1 MESGKRRACLVWH
14 RRSGKGKT
22 VINFIARSMYQRVG
36 TYFHCFP
43 EYNQGRKVLWE
54 GRGKDGFKYI
64 DHFPKALL
72 AKNPNNTEM
81 KIEYKNGSIFQIIG
95 ADTYDS
101 AVGSNPVG
109 IVFDEFS
116 LSDKYQDAWNYFR
129 PMLVENEGWA
139 VFPFTP
145 RGRNHGFELYQMALN
160 NPEWFC
166 QLLTVDDTGVV
177 DRDTIESERRAGMSE
192 AMILQEFYC
201 FPEGTPILTDRGLVD
216 IENIRINDNVLTHSG
231 RLRPVTDTIKHLHS
245 GDFVK
250 IDTYGNYEPII
261 CTPNHPLRTYIA
273 ETQEYEWVKAEDITK
288 DHYLVM
294 PRVKTS
300 TPVIP
305 RELAMLMA
313 WFVAEGSFIKNAVQ
327 FTLSKKEIE
336 YQTEIIEAAISL
348 GFEPKISEN
357 ETATNIIICN
367 TRLCDFLLYECGK
380 LAENKRIPLHLITGH
395 EQLVFDTL
403 IKGDGCEYFT
413 RAKGKRYNF
422 VTISKTLAH
431 EFQILCSTLGYSS
444 GISIRKARIGYIEG
458 RQVNCSDSYQ
468 VQAQINGKPKLIRPG
483 KHGCGVKVQ
492 SVSRIQNSKSCE
504 VYNLK
509 VKHDESYVACGRVVH
524 NCSFVSS
531 TEDIVI
537 PFELIQASLTRDV
550 SFPSSPRVAGLDV
563 ARFGNDRSA
572 LVVRRGGEILHIES
586 WGQSDV
592 VQTAGRVIDRYRTG
606 LFDAIAVDSI
616 GVGAG
621 VADILKNNGI
631 PTAMVQVSEKSTKP
645 ERFQSQRDELWWEAR
660 LWFEEGN
667 CSISKALME
676 NKKQELLKDIQDIH
690 YSYTPSNKIK
700 VESKDEMKER
710 IKFSPD
716 VGDALCLT
724 FAPKLRQLARDASTG
739 IEKSVSRYAK
749 GFHNWKGKKKD
760 KWDGT
765 YQEFFA

>member
-14 RRSGKGKT
+14 RRCLGYGTRIALWNGRIKEIQDIQVGDEIVAFDGKELVPDKVVGSWFAGQKDCVRLNDRLTLTKDHRVYTGKDGFKEVMDSSSIICVDEQNVLRSEMVKRLEEVGVCDTFDIETEKHHNFIAEGYVVHNSGKGKT

-116 LSDKYQDAWNYFR
+116 LSDKYQDAWDYFR

-145 RGRNHGFELYQMALN
+145 RGRNHGFDLYQMALN

-201 FPEGTPILTDRGLVD
+201 
-216 IENIRINDNVLTHSG
+216 
-231 RLRPVTDTIKHLHS
+231 
-245 GDFVK
+245 
-250 IDTYGNYEPII
+250 
-261 CTPNHPLRTYIA
+261 
-273 ETQEYEWVKAEDITK
+273 
-288 DHYLVM
+288 
-294 PRVKTS
+294 
-300 TPVIP
+300 
-305 RELAMLMA
+305 
-313 WFVAEGSFIKNAVQ
+313 
-327 FTLSKKEIE
+327 
-336 YQTEIIEAAISL
+336 
-348 GFEPKISEN
+348 
-357 ETATNIIICN
+357 
-367 TRLCDFLLYECGK
+367 
-380 LAENKRIPLHLITGH
+380 
-395 EQLVFDTL
+395 
-403 IKGDGCEYFT
+403 
-413 RAKGKRYNF
+413 
-422 VTISKTLAH
+422 
-431 EFQILCSTLGYSS
+431 
-444 GISIRKARIGYIEG
+444 
-458 RQVNCSDSYQ
+458 
-468 VQAQINGKPKLIRPG
+468 
-483 KHGCGVKVQ
+483 
-492 SVSRIQNSKSCE
+492 
-504 VYNLK
+504 
-509 VKHDESYVACGRVVH
+509 
-524 NCSFVSS
+524 SFVSS
-531 TEDIVI
+531 TENIVI

-572 LVVRRGGEILHIES
+572 LVVRRGGEILHVES

-700 VESKDEMKER
+700 VESKDEMKKR